1 MKNFVARKYSR
12 QELWSLF
19 LTCAFPLHMW
29 ALIMAFR
36 DISWLSE
43 RTNTWDAI
51 GVISYGMLIAFV
63 ESVFVFFV
71 AALVGFITPA
81 NWSSERRTTFLS
93 LLILLLSLW
102 AMVSQLLF
110 LWNMNLPDAAVQFLR
125 NSDHPLRIL
134 YAGSLA
140 VVGLSIV
147 LPVYSFI
154 RSERA
159 IPFMKELMDR
169 LSTLTAFYLVLDL
182 LGVIVI
188 VLRNLS

>member
-1 MKNFVARKYSR
+1 MKNFVARNYSR

>member
-1 MKNFVARKYSR
+1 MKNFVARNYSR

-159 IPFMKELMDR
+159 IPFIKELMDR

-182 LGVIVI
+182 LGVVVI